1 MSKYAESLAK
11 MTWDDPV
18 TGQRREYVLTAG
30 ATATIGR
37 SSHNEIH
44 IPERHVSRE
53 HAVINF
59 RNGIFMIT
67 DLNSANGTFVNDKRL
82 TEPFPLADGDVIRLY
97 VPVLHFSAV
106 VSEAEKEQARMTGT
120 LIVPAGA
127 GGTPTLHITSG
138 PQEGAAIP
146 ILTPQVT
153 IGRATRNATWDI
165 SLQDRAVSRPHCRIS
180 CEAPGEPD
188 APWTITDLGSAN
200 GTLVDGVPIP
210 PNEPQV
216 LHDGAV
222 LTIGETTVLF
232 RMHGD

>member
-1 MSKYAESLAK
+1 MSKQAEPLAK
-11 MTWDDPV
+11 ITWDDPV
-18 TGQRREYVLTAG
+18 TGERREYVLTAG

-37 SSHNEIH
+37 GSHNEIY

-67 DLNSANGTFVNDKRL
+67 DLNSANGTFVNDKKL
-82 TEPFPLADGDVIRLY
+82 SEPFPLADGDVIRLY
-97 VPVLHFSAV
+97 VPVLHFSAA

-120 LIVPAGA
+120 LIVPVGA
-127 GGTPTLHITSG
+127 GGTPTLHVTSG
-138 PQEGAAIP
+138 PQEGAEIP
-146 ILTPQVT
+146 ILTPEVT

-165 SLQDRAVSRPHCRIS
+165 SLQDRTISRPHCRIS
-180 CEAPGEPD
+180 REETDDPD
-188 APWTITDLGSAN
+188 APWTITDLDSAN

-210 PNEPQV
+210 PHEPHV

-232 RMHGD
+232 RMRTG